1 MSCKVDTVTF
11 RFFTCQSYNNF
22 GSGFDKIEKVSQLE
36 VIHFIE
42 YCKVNDGGELE
53 DVKEAI
59 AKKSDRLVTV
69 YIPQGKFETSGIRTM
84 YQTRIK
90 KYLPEHYTVK
100 CLNGFF
106 TLFVEGKK
114 VAGAKGVTY
123 RVLDTS
129 YISTILDTAQGIT
142 ILK

>member
-11 RFFTCQSYNNF
+11 RFFTCQSYNTF
-22 GSGFDKIEKVSQLE
+22 GKGFDKIEKVSSLE
-36 VIHFIE
+36 VVHFLE
-42 YCKVNDGGELE
+42 YCKVKDGGELE

-59 AKKSDRLVTV
+59 AKKNDRLVTV
-69 YIPQGKFETSGIRTM
+69 YIPQGKFTTSGIKAM

-90 KYLPEHYTVK
+90 KYLPEHYTVR

-106 TLFVEGKK
+106 TLFAEGKK
-114 VAGAKGVTY
+114 VEGAKAIAY

-142 ILK
+142 IIR

>member
-1 MSCKVDTVTF
+1 MNRKIDEVTF
-11 RFFTCQSYNNF
+11 RFFTCQSYNTF
-22 GSGFDKIEKVSQLE
+22 GKGFDKIEKVSSLE
-36 VIHFIE
+36 VVHFLE
-42 YCKVNDGGELE
+42 YCKVKDGGELE

-59 AKKSDRLVTV
+59 ATKNDRLVTV
-69 YIPQGKFETSGIRTM
+69 YIPQGKFTTSGIKAM

-106 TLFVEGKK
+106 TLFVDGKK

-129 YISTILDTAQGIT
+129 YISTILDTALDIT
-142 ILK
+142 IIK